1 MRIIVCVKQVPDP
14 EHASMDIEKGT
25 VVREGV
31 ELMVN
36 PFDLYAVEEALN
48 IKEEL
53 GGDVIAISMG
63 PPQTEE
69 ALKEVVAMGVD
80 EGILLTSLDF
90 AGADTWATSYTLAL
104 ACKKI
109 GNFDL
114 ILGGKQAIDGDTAQ
128 VGPGIA
134 AQLGIPQ
141 ITFVRKIEE
150 ITDKKIR
157 AQRLVEGGYEVISSP
172 LPLVMT
178 VVKEINEPRLPTL
191 KGKLRAKQVLIKK
204 WGPEDINADKEKIGL
219 VGSPTRV
226 VEIFTPKLIK
236 EGKIFKASE
245 IEEAAIE
252 IIKKQEEM
260 GLTI

>member
-1 MRIIVCVKQVPDP
+1 MKIIVCIKQVPDP
-14 EHASMDIEKGT
+14 EHASMDFESGT

-31 ELMVN
+31 DLMVN
-36 PFDLYAVEEALN
+36 PFDLYAVEEALK
-48 IKEEL
+48 IKEKL
-53 GGDVIAISMG
+53 GSEVIAVSMG
-63 PPQTEE
+63 PPQAED
-69 ALKEVVAMGVD
+69 ALKEVIAMGAD

-109 GNFDL
+109 GNFDI
-114 ILGGKQAIDGDTAQ
+114 ILCGKQAIDGDTAQ

-150 ITDKKIR
+150 ITKDKIR

-191 KGKLRAKQVLIKK
+191 KGKIRAKNVEITQ
-204 WGPEDINADKEKIGL
+204 WGPADINAGKEKIGL
-219 VGSPTRV
+219 NGSPTRV
-226 VEIFTPKLIK
+226 VEIFTPKLTK
-236 EGKIFKASE
+236 EGKIFNDDQ
-245 IEEAAIE
+245 IEDAVKE
-252 IIKKQEEM
+252 IIQKQEEM
-260 GLTI
+260 GLIT

>member
-1 MRIIVCVKQVPDP
+1 MKIIVCVKQVPDP
-14 EHASMDIEKGT
+14 EHASMNIETGT

-36 PFDLYAVEEALN
+36 PFDLYAVEEALK
-48 IKEEL
+48 IKEDL
-53 GGDVIAISMG
+53 GGEVIVISMG
-63 PPQTEE
+63 PPQAEE
-69 ALKEVVAMGVD
+69 ALKEVIAMGAD

-90 AGADTWATSYTLAL
+90 AGADTWATSYTLSM

-114 ILGGKQAIDGDTAQ
+114 ILCGKQAIDGDTAQ

-134 AQLGIPQ
+134 AQLSIPQ

-150 ITDKKIR
+150 ITDKKIS
-157 AQRLVEGGYEVISSP
+157 AQRLVEGGYELISSP

-178 VVKEINEPRLPTL
+178 VVKEINDPRLPTL
-191 KGKLRAKQVLIKK
+191 KGKLRARKVEIQK
-204 WGPEDINADKEKIGL
+204 WGPEDINANKERIGL
-219 VGSPTRV
+219 SGSPTRV
-226 VEIFTPKLIK
+226 VEIFTPKLTK
-236 EGKIFKASE
+236 EGKIFSDDE
-245 IEEAAIE
+245 IEDAALE

-260 GLTI
+260 GLIT